1 MTVIDLGYRP
11 RKWQHECH
19 KNMARFT
26 VLALH
31 RRAGKT
37 ELALLELIDR
47 ALRFKLEL
55 GMFVYVAPFLRQAK
69 SIAWTR
75 LKQRLSP
82 LIIANAVEIN
92 ESELSITFL
101 HNGAIIR
108 IFGGDNYEALRGLR
122 LDYIVIDEVAQIRPE
137 LWQDVV
143 RPALSDRKG
152 GALFIGTPSGLNLF
166 SELYFKAAVLDDWHA
181 ARYTVH
187 DTGALDPDE
196 VEAARNEISETS
208 FAREYLC
215 DFAAAGDDQLI
226 SLQLAEDASTRKLT
240 LSDYGFA
247 PIVVGVD
254 PARFGDDRSAIVIRQ
269 GLLMYPPQVYRGLDN
284 IELAD
289 KVAAVINQYKPAAV
303 FCDAGNGSGVIDYL
317 RLHKYRVSE
326 VPFGGGAADPKF
338 LNKRAEMWF
347 SVRDWLKAGGA
358 IPNDSGLKQDLAAP
372 TYKFNAAGRI
382 QLESKDE
389 IKKRGMPS
397 PDIAD
402 ALAVTFA
409 QKIAPP
415 GPATHRTARAIT
427 D

>member
-1 MTVIDLGYRP
+1 
-11 RKWQHECH
+11 
-19 KNMARFT
+19 MARFT

-37 ELALLELIDR
+37 ELAIMELVER
-47 ALRFKLEL
+47 ALRCKLEL
-55 GMFVYVAPFLRQAK
+55 GLFAYVAPYLKQAK
-69 SIAWTR
+69 SIAWAR
-75 LKQRLSP
+75 LRQRCAP
-82 LIIANAVEIN
+82 LIEQKLVEVN
-92 ESELSITFL
+92 ESELSIKFA
-101 HNGAIIR
+101 HNGATIR
-108 IFGGDNYEALRGLR
+108 LWGGDNFDGMRGLR
-122 LDYIVIDEVAQIRPE
+122 LDFCVIDEVAQIKPE

-143 RPALSDRKG
+143 RPALSDRLG
-152 GALFIGTPSGLNLF
+152 GSLFIGTPSGLNLF
-166 SELYFKAAVLDDWHA
+166 SELYFRAATLNDWYA

-187 DTGALDPDE
+187 DTGALEASE
-196 VEAARNEISETS
+196 VEAAKREISETS

-226 SLQLAEDASTRKLT
+226 SLQQCEDAARRELKMQ
-240 LSDYGFA
+240 DYGFA

-269 GLLMYPPQVYRGLDN
+269 GLLMYPAQVYRGLDN

-289 KVAAVINQYKPAAV
+289 KVAAVIEQYRPAAV

-317 RLHKYRVSE
+317 RLHRHRITE
-326 VPFGGGAADPKF
+326 VHFGGGATDPKF

-347 SVRDWLKAGGA
+347 AIRDWLKAGGG
-358 IPNDSGLKQDLAAP
+358 IPNDAGLKQDLAAP
-372 TYKFNAAGRI
+372 TYKFNAAGKI

-409 QKIAPP
+409 AKVSPESRDSRP
-415 GPATHRTARAIT
+415 SRAIT
-427 D
+427 E

>member
-1 MTVIDLGYRP
+1 
-11 RKWQHECH
+11 
-19 KNMARFT
+19 MARFT

-37 ELALLELIDR
+37 ELALVELIDR

-69 SIAWTR
+69 SIAWSR
-75 LKQRLSP
+75 LKQKLSP
-82 LIIANAVEIN
+82 LIVEKVAEIN
-92 ESELSITFL
+92 ESELSITFK
-101 HNGAIIR
+101 HNGAMIR

-122 LDYIVIDEVAQIRPE
+122 LDYAVVDEVAQIRPE
-137 LWQDVV
+137 LWQDVM
-143 RPALSDRKG
+143 RPALSDRRG
-152 GALFIGTPSGLNLF
+152 SALFIGTPSGLNLF
-166 SELYFKAAVLDDWHA
+166 SELYFRAATLDDWYS
-181 ARYTVH
+181 ARYTVF
-187 DTGALDPDE
+187 DTQALDADE
-196 VEAARNEISETS
+196 VEAARREISENS
-208 FAREYLC
+208 FEREYLC
-215 DFAAAGDDQLI
+215 SFSAAGEDQLI
-226 SLQLAEDASTRKLT
+226 SLQLAEDAATRKLT
-240 LSDYGFA
+240 IADYGFA

-289 KVAAVINQYKPAAV
+289 KVAQVIHEYKPAAV

-317 RLHKYRVSE
+317 RLHRHRISE
-326 VPFGGGAADPKF
+326 VHFGGGAADPKF

-347 SVRDWLKAGGA
+347 SVRDWLKLGGA
-358 IPNDSGLKQDLAAP
+358 IPNDPGLKQDLAAP

-409 QKIAPP
+409 QKIAPQTRDSRP
-415 GPATHRTARAIT
+415 ARAIT